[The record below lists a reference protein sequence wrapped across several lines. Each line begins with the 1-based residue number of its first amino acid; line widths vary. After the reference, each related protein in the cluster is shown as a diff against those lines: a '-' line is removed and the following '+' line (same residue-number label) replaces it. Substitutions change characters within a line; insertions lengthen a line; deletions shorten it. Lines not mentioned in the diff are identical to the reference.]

1 MSNTFRPISNVVSL
15 STAANDVHKG
25 TSVVVVTTSTT
36 DRTITIANTENVAT
50 GGGKYG
56 TFTTTSQAQV
66 YLKAGEYVVINK
78 KPTDTIKQDSGTDV
92 RAFAIAKKE

>member
-25 TSVVVVTTSTT
+25 TSVVVVTTGTT
-36 DRTITIANTENVAT
+36 DRTIVIANTENVIT

-56 TFTTTSQAQV
+56 THTTTSQAEV
-66 YLKAGEYVVINK
+66 YLKGGEYVIINK
-78 KPTDTIKQDSGTDV
+78 QPSDTIKQTAGTDV

>member
-25 TSVVVVTTSTT
+25 TSVVVVTTGTT
-36 DRTITIANTENVAT
+36 DRTLVIANTESAAT

-56 TFTTTSQAQV
+56 TISTTSQAQI
-66 YLKAGEYVVINK
+66 YLKGGEYVVINK
-78 KPTDTIKQDSGTDV
+78 KPTDTIKQTAGTDV
-92 RAFAIAKKE
+92 KAFAIAKKE

>member
-25 TSVVVVTTSTT
+25 TSVVVVTTGTT
-36 DRTITIANTENVAT
+36 DRTIVIANTENVIT

-56 TFTTTSQAQV
+56 I
-66 YLKAGEYVVINK
+66 YRRW
-78 KPTDTIKQDSGTDV
+78 P
-92 RAFAIAKKE
+92 RAEKRR